1 MQENKEIKEA
11 TIEVRKMSE
20 DEKMQRL
27 ADLREKAIMDE
38 RAIYAGALEKGIK
51 QGLEQGREKIIEI
64 VRNLY
69 SMNTPI
75 NKIAEIVEIEEKEV
89 KEILNLE

>member
-1 MQENKEIKEA
+1 MQENQDIKEA

-38 RAIYAGALEKGIK
+38 KAIYAAGLDKGAKSASL
-51 QGLEQGREKIIEI
+51 
-64 VRNLY
+64 
-69 SMNTPI
+69 
-75 NKIAEIVEIEEKEV
+75 KIAKKLIEANIPYKQIANITELSMEEIENLAKN
-89 KEILNLE
+89 LNN